1 MKTKKGIYNGVV
13 TNDFVYMVTM
23 AQGCYVLTLGNT
35 LSHLHQ
41 TQKHLSQSYK
51 GLLDNYISERFLWKI
66 KVSEKM
72 DLFASN
78 IGIMLKYFCSFTI
91 IIAML
96 SMLFVCVLHFVF
108 YVNPNLIR
116 TCDRGEN
123 CRRRKQAYKE
133 HVIKR
138 NNATNTII
146 YDLRKNGIQSND
158 SLPEPLFLEHL
169 I

>member
-1 MKTKKGIYNGVV
+1 
-13 TNDFVYMVTM
+13 
-23 AQGCYVLTLGNT
+23 
-35 LSHLHQ
+35 
-41 TQKHLSQSYK
+41 
-51 GLLDNYISERFLWKI
+51 
-66 KVSEKM
+66 M

-78 IGIMLKYFCSFTI
+78 IGIMLKYFCTFTI
-91 IIAML
+91 VIAML

-108 YVNPNLIR
+108 YVNPNFIGK
-116 TCDRGEN
+116 CDRGEN

-169 I
+169 IWSALHFNELDNAIFEEEFLKAMASYVCK

>member
-1 MKTKKGIYNGVV
+1 
-13 TNDFVYMVTM
+13 
-23 AQGCYVLTLGNT
+23 
-35 LSHLHQ
+35 
-41 TQKHLSQSYK
+41 
-51 GLLDNYISERFLWKI
+51 
-66 KVSEKM
+66 M

-78 IGIMLKYFCSFTI
+78 IGIMLKYFCTFTI

-169 I
+169 IWPALHFNELDNAVFQEELLKSMVSYVCKLNSSFKCAVIKIAKISYYKINIIF

>member
-1 MKTKKGIYNGVV
+1 M
-13 TNDFVYMVTM
+13 
-23 AQGCYVLTLGNT
+23 
-35 LSHLHQ
+35 
-41 TQKHLSQSYK
+41 SQSYK

-123 CRRRKQAYKE
+123 CRRRKQTYKE

-169 I
+169 IWSALHFNELNNAIFKEEFSKAIAWYVCK